1 MQNETTVAE
10 LMEADHV
17 ELDGLLAEL
26 IIELNS
32 DRRDV
37 VSTYQRLDL
46 FWARLAVHIRAEHL
60 VVFPAVK
67 DIAKVISK
75 GPCDIA
81 AILQELRSDHDFLI
95 KELARAVKAMRLV
108 PDFGNESETF
118 EIVRDLVSQVK
129 RRLERHNQI
138 EEEMIYPLAAEA
150 DTEHAQLMIRDNALR
165 ELENLP
171 HRFKTT

>member
-1 MQNETTVAE
+1 MTVGE

-26 IIELNS
+26 IDAINS
-32 DRRDV
+32 DQPDV
-37 VSTYQRLDL
+37 VPTYRKLDL

-60 VVFPAVK
+60 VVFPAVIE
-67 DIAKVISK
+67 IAKVIRK
-75 GPCDIA
+75 EPRDVA
-81 AILQELRSDHDFLI
+81 AILQELRDDHDFFI

-118 EIVRDLVSQVK
+118 EIVRDLVSQV
-129 RRLERHNQI
+129 RQRLERHNQI

-150 DTEHAQLMIRDNALR
+150 DAERAQLMIRDNALR